1 MSEICEG
8 KFEQQILGENM
19 ENVSVWHLIKMDLS
33 AYESLENKNIIVA
46 FLKRYFKTPGFKVT
60 FYMRMCK
67 AVSKYKVL
75 KVLYLLFRLKYRMV
89 QVKYGIQIDYRAD
102 IEGGFSIMHYSGIVV
117 CAEHIG
123 KNVQIRQCTTIG
135 ITDKGCPTIGD
146 NVIIGANA
154 VIIGKVTIGD
164 NCTVGAGSVVTKSV
178 DSNCIVAGN
187 PARVIGMNRER
198 QGF

>member
-1 MSEICEG
+1 MRMKAE
-8 KFEQQILGENM
+8 
-19 ENVSVWHLIKMDLS
+19 SVWHLIKLDLA
-33 AYESLENKNIIVA
+33 AYEPLKNKNIILT
-46 FLKRYFKTPGFKVT
+46 FFKRYFKTPGFKVT

-123 KNVQIRQCTTIG
+123 KNVQIRHCTTIG

-146 NVIIGANA
+146 NVIVGANA
-154 VIIGKVTIGD
+154 VIIGNITIGD
-164 NCTVGAGSVVTKSV
+164 NCTIGAGSVVTKSV

-187 PARVIGMNRER
+187 PAIVIGTNKRK
-198 QGF
+198 QVF